1 MIRIVLMF
9 LSLATE
15 ESYIRQL
22 EIEEMYGVKKDDDK
36 KEKEK

>member
-1 MIRIVLMF
+1 MKLLIF
-9 LSLATE
+9 PLATE

-22 EIEEMYGVKKDDDK
+22 EIEEMYGVKRDDDK